1 MAQYF
6 DTLFTDKSVL
16 EYTHNPKI
24 ETKGGAVSGSL
35 GPGVPWRG
43 RKEQSWP
50 IHSAPYK
57 NHEEAENQEF

>member
-16 EYTHNPKI
+16 EYAHNPKI
-24 ETKGGAVSGSL
+24 ETKRGAVSGSL
-35 GPGVPWRG
+35 RPGVPWRG
-43 RKEQSWP
+43 REEQSWP